1 MATPTATP
9 TLTATGTPTATPG
22 GRATPS
28 PRPRPT
34 LAGRLGEQAA
44 RSLHKSAELP
54 HKVDVA
60 RVLAIKVIFITG
72 QYLSWL
78 PLPVAFFFAISGFS
92 LPYRDRSKSSVEVVS
107 KKSAKVSAQEIRC
120 FNLLHSNRAETK
132 EKARLATVGPA
143 TISHLRVTERIYE
156 KTK

>member
-1 MATPTATP
+1 MATPTAAP

-28 PRPRPT
+28 TRRRPT

-54 HKVDVA
+54 HKLDVT
-60 RVLAIKVIFITG
+60 RVPAIKVIFITG

-92 LPYRDRSKSSVEVVS
+92 LPYRDRSKSPVEVVS
-107 KKSAKVSAQEIRC
+107 KKSARVSARRRSGVQFTTFQSRRDQRKSSTSESWSCDGIAPSGHGA
-120 FNLLHSNRAETK
+120 NL
-132 EKARLATVGPA
+132 
-143 TISHLRVTERIYE
+143 
-156 KTK
+156 